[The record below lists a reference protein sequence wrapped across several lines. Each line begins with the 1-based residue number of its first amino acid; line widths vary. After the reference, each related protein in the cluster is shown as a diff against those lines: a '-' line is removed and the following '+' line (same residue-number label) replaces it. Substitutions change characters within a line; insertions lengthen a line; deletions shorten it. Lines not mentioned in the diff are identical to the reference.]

1 MSKTENFGYLGYNFQ
16 IKLVNS
22 ILTDNKFSNTILD
35 VIDAKYFD
43 NQYFKIIMCLVKDQE
58 LFSVIMQ
65 MVKEYYEKYNTT
77 PSFDALDQLTRIE
90 VESEMAQKNI
100 FDMIKDIKDIPFEDH
115 LWVQEKSLKFCKQ
128 QELKKAI
135 KKVNKILDA
144 GDFESYDKCEE
155 YIRDAIQV
163 GETSEGAVNVFSNL
177 EEVLTD
183 DFRHPVPT
191 GINGI
196 DNLLEGGLAKGEIGV
211 FLAPTGVGKTTVL
224 TRVANTAYNLG
235 YNVLQIFFEDN
246 PKIIQRKHITC
257 WSGVPSK
264 EQPER
269 KEEVLEKIKNY
280 RKRGTLMLEK
290 MPSDT
295 LTMLNIKNKIRKLA
309 AEGTKSDVVI
319 LDYIDCILPD
329 RIFENEWKGEGSVMR
344 QFETLCNELNIVGW
358 TAAQGNRSSI
368 GADVVTTDQMGGSIK
383 KAQVGHVIISI
394 AKSLQ
399 QKELGLATIAVTKS
413 RIGKDGIVFE
423 NCQFDNA
430 TLEIDT
436 EQSQT
441 FLGLEQDREQRN
453 AQRVRDA
460 LARRE
465 RQTINNKN

>member
-1 MSKTENFGYLGYNFQ
+1 MNKTENFGYLGYNFQ
-16 IKLVNS
+16 IKLINS
-22 ILTDNKFSNTILD
+22 LLTDNKFANTILD

-43 NQYFKIIMCLVKDQE
+43 NQYFKI
-58 LFSVIMQ
+58 IMQ

-100 FDMIKDIKDIPFEDH
+100 FDMIKDIKETPFEDH

-135 KKVNKILDA
+135 KKVNKILDS
-144 GDFESYDKCEE
+144 GDFEAYDKCEE

-163 GETSEGAVNVFSNL
+163 GENSDGAVNVFSNL

-183 DFRHPVPT
+183 DFRHPIPT

-196 DNLLEGGLAKGEIGV
+196 DNLLEGGLARGEIGV

-224 TRVANTAYNLG
+224 TKVANSAYNLG

-257 WSGVPSK
+257 WSGIPSK
-264 EQPER
+264 EQGEK

-280 RKRGTLMLEK
+280 RKRGTLLLEK

-295 LTMLNIKNKIRKLA
+295 LTMLNIKNKIRKLS
-309 AEGTKSDVVI
+309 AEGTKFDAIV
-319 LDYIDCILPD
+319 LDYIDCVLPD
-329 RIFENEWKGEGSVMR
+329 RAFENEWKGEGSVMR
-344 QFETLCNELNIVGW
+344 QFETLCSELNMVGW

-423 NCQFDNA
+423 NCKFDNA

-441 FLGLEQDREQRN
+441 FLGIEQDREQRN
-453 AQRVRDA
+453 AQRVRNA
-460 LARRE
+460 LQRR
-465 RQTINNKN
+465 QQPNHKQ